1 MTDAY
6 NPLTFDDL
14 NNAPDD
20 SYIGHERD
28 LADLVDDPTLEAI
41 ETALET
47 DEFAAYT
54 LFILLMMN
62 PVAAENMTYEDPT
75 DLIRHCQDDA
85 RDDSSEAFQVR
96 LAQRMA
102 ARKTLRD
109 LTASYRRH
117 TEENDHA

>member
-14 NNAPDD
+14 DNAPDD

-28 LADLVDDPTLEAI
+28 LADLIDDPTLEAI

-62 PVAAENMTYEDPT
+62 SVAAENMTNEDPT
-75 DLIRHCQDDA
+75 DLIRSCQDDA

-96 LAQRMA
+96 LAQRISIRNTIRNFA
-102 ARKTLRD
+102 TQINKGD
-109 LTASYRRH
+109 
-117 TEENDHA
+117 